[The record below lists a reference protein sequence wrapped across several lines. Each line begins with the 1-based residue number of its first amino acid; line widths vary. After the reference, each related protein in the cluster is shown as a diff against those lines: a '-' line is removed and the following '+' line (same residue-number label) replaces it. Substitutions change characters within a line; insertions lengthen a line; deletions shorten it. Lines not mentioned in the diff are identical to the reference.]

1 MFLGLQDPDP
11 DPLVRGTYWS
21 GSGCCT
27 GSESGSFYHHAKIV
41 NPESTPKCLG
51 SATNDLNIPEFY
63 IATVLIGTPTKRQIS
78 KCQVSKLGNVL
89 KPYVLKA
96 DVLWVY
102 RFIHCSRSASA
113 SGSVCCCIGVL
124 NWIQNKQFGIESGSE
139 NQYLP
144 DPDPKPDPK

>member
-1 MFLGLQDPDP
+1 MNLG
-11 DPLVRGTYWS
+11 GT
-21 GSGCCT
+21 
-27 GSESGSFYHHAKIV
+27 
-41 NPESTPKCLG
+41 
-51 SATNDLNIPEFY
+51 DPEFY

-124 NWIQNKQFGIESGSE
+124 NRIQNKQFGIESGSE